1 MQDHDSVK
9 NELQTL
15 IMLEQQQASALHS
28 LNSKADMGGMP
39 VGGAHFGMPGT
50 GLYGPSVYGGIGGAG
65 IGTAGFYKAG
75 GDLYD
80 RAVSGVINSINN
92 VNANMRNFAMTAN
105 LDSANPVWLN
115 QSKLSAEARQLGV
128 SRGGERLATG
138 TMSALSGAASIGTT
152 LLAGGIGGALGG
164 AAIGLGVD
172 IGADQL
178 KQNYAYD
185 QYLLQNSYRFINMME
200 SNNKRGVAGFNRSE
214 RWETAN
220 FLRHFNTDMKIS
232 DDDTM
237 TILKGFT
244 EGDLLREAK
253 DVETFKDQMTKLT
266 KSLKTMALT
275 LNESYEEVA
284 ELMSTMKKQGID
296 TRNYEVYAAQSKIVG
311 GLIGADAADT
321 MQYQLSTAS
330 SLTAGTMLS
339 TDRMMGTVGSA
350 QAYMGKIYDEA
361 LAGKDMSQEMALR
374 YNRIVNRGGVDAAT
388 SDYLSATSG
397 ILRNNQ
403 IMGYY
408 GASFFDWDG
417 TTWQFNRSAFDAYTS
432 GNMSMSEL
440 QKISSSKLNASGNAG
455 KSMWQNIGSEL
466 LENSLAN
473 VSDRASLIKGW
484 INAARA
490 TNPSMQNM
498 ADAEVMKYVLGLSGE
513 DSTFVADITGLI
525 SADGGKYYDKVVSA
539 SVAQR
544 FMDELNSNRVGA
556 GYAMKNWW
564 GGVKDTVGDFFSP
577 IGKGWNAM
585 TEQFQDWYYGK
596 EYYDVKR
603 LWSDTDFS
611 KGYLGQ
617 FDASYYS
624 DLMKSLEELADSFEQ
639 TSPKLSSMMR
649 GLSADVKALGS
660 EAAFPSVSG
669 ANAHGISFYGWGNLT
684 DYKTY
689 MKDYSMWD
697 KAAGQGAFIDDIY
710 TALNEAGGFG
720 LEAAYSGG
728 FSAAQKNQILKLSMA
743 KYKDI
748 MGDPGSASSE
758 AIQFARAF
766 EQYNLNINR
775 MDGFN
780 EAYITNS
787 KIGSGAGKARGAVQI
802 KGIDATLKNLGIN
815 SSDNEE
821 LFAKYESIMST
832 IDNYEKIEQSFKV
845 ARGKIGDGPGTAKV
859 GGYIFTR
866 NKNGTYNISRPI
878 GMGMSGSV
886 SVASGVDAD
895 YYIEELEKFRGDESI
910 GQVNELNANYTSFAS
925 AYTAVAGITGVDDRI
940 RKDMI
945 AKLEAANTED
955 KRRDAIK
962 NARENLQS
970 HMFSTL
976 PSNAY
981 VGTVDDLK
989 AKVLGL
995 SWVKD
1000 MGGTQIVGGAFDAWA
1015 SNNDVVNGS
1024 RLNAGLLGNLVDT
1037 IVEAATAGGSLDS
1050 AAKEER
1056 EENLAKDVYAIRQML
1071 SHGIIG
1077 EKKQS
1082 EYDNEYVN
1090 ERGNNIEIPVDKSK
1104 GT

>member
-50 GLYGPSVYGGIGGAG
+50 GLYGPSVYGGICGAG
-65 IGTAGFYKAG
+65 IGTA
-75 GDLYD
+75 D
-80 RAVSGVINSINN
+80 
-92 VNANMRNFAMTAN
+92 FAMTAN
-105 LDSANPVWLN
+105 LDSANHVWLN

-164 AAIGLGVD
+164 AAIGLGID

-564 GGVKDTVGDFFSP
+564 GSVKDTVGDFFSP
-577 IGKGWNAM
+577 IGRGWNAM
-585 TEQFQDWYYGK
+585 TEKIQDWYYGK
-596 EYYDVKR
+596 EYYDVKK
-603 LWSDTDFS
+603 LWSDTDFTKS
-611 KGYLGQ
+611 FGEQ
-617 FDASYYS
+617 FDSTYYT
-624 DLMKSLEELADSFEQ
+624 DLIKSLGELATEFEK
-639 TSPKLSSMMR
+639 TAPKLSASFRQLASGIGAMSSVGAATGTESYGI
-649 GLSADVKALGS
+649 GL
-660 EAAFPSVSG
+660 
-669 ANAHGISFYGWGNLT
+669 YGWGNLT
-684 DYKTY
+684 NYKSYTSG
-689 MKDYSMWD
+689 YSMWND
-697 KAAGQGAFIDDIY
+697 EGQYNFVKDFY
-710 TALNEAGGFG
+710 TGLNEAGGFG
-720 LEAAYSGG
+720 FTAGHNG
-728 FSAAQKNQILKLSMA
+728 TFSAADRAAMLSGGMDKYIEIMKNPKN
-743 KYKDI
+743 
-748 MGDPGSASSE
+748 ASSD
-758 AIQFARAF
+758 AINFARAF
-766 EQYNLNINR
+766 EQYNLNVNKL
-775 MDGFN
+775 DGFDK
-780 EAYITNS
+780 AYRTVISTSGNS
-787 KIGSGAGKARGAVQI
+787 ALGGSVRTI
-802 KGIDATLKNLGIN
+802 NGIDGQLRELGIN
-815 SSDNEE
+815 SGGSGGNDIVSTYN
-821 LFAKYESIMST
+821 SIMSE
-832 IDNYEKIEQSFKV
+832 IEEVEKINEAFLV
-845 ARGKIGDGPGTAKV
+845 AQEKIGDRTGIFAQANV
-859 GGYIFTR
+859 NGYGFVR
-866 NKNGTYNISRPI
+866 KKDGTYDS
-878 GMGMSGSV
+878 MSYESGLPVATGVGADEYSAKLEQLRNDGRLAK
-886 SVASGVDAD
+886 SAKLINSYEGYASGYA
-895 YYIEELEKFRGDESI
+895 
-910 GQVNELNANYTSFAS
+910 
-925 AYTAVAGITGVDDRI
+925 AVAGIIGMDKNT
-940 RKDMI
+940 RKNMTDLLQSGTSF
-945 AKLEAANTED
+945 ANLDEAAKMLTPYMLD
-955 KRRDAIK
+955 GLVT
-962 NARENLQS
+962 NA
-970 HMFSTL
+970 H
-976 PSNAY
+976 
-981 VGTVDDLK
+981 VGTVEDLK
-989 AKVLGL
+989 NQVLGL
-995 SWVKD
+995 SWVKN
-1000 MGGTQIVGGAFDAWA
+1000 MGGTQIVGGAFDSWA
-1015 SNNDVVNGS
+1015 SDNEIVNGS
-1024 RLNAGLLGNLVDT
+1024 RLDSGKLNDLVGY

-1082 EYDNEYVN
+1082 EYDNEYVD
-1090 ERGNNIEIPVDKSK
+1090 RQGNNIEIPVDKSK